1 MRSLFPRV
9 AFLTNAFG
17 GQCGVHTLFVLE
29 RQLGVWVHT
38 TTSSKQRAL
47 DALAEHVAGR
57 ACTQS
62 VLAAARAELRVSY
75 KDKSEVVAMRDRA
88 RSLVVLRDTVVRFN
102 SNYSAEILPREAA
115 VANAFVYSNET
126 VQASLGPFWVE
137 LQPELAD
144 ILDDLLGSDLDVFL
158 HWLCSILAGEK
169 LEIIIVIFSIAR
181 STGKSLLLAFLHF
194 VFGDRMAGAVSANGQ
209 LFLKGLAMGA
219 TAERQFNAN
228 IAQSLVYCL
237 DDARPGSINFDA
249 LKPMQSPTGGCVAPQ
264 GTGKSLKCRMC
275 PGFAAT
281 TNNAPESLFTEPW
294 TVLDNVITI
303 GFGAS
308 EERQERR
315 LKACKWLEQHL
326 DPAAGV
332 ETHEALRRDFVVML
346 LQFVN
351 KAQDPATKAAIA
363 QRMHHLKLRQYLGG
377 QAAERNAAT
386 AAAVATST
394 VDDAT
399 RVKEW
404 LEEGCRITHIRPEDR
419 RRVQPEQL
427 LCRTQGQAVVCRLCA
442 GGHLVLHC
450 LCEALREPAGARE
463 IGLRRGS
470 CEHLVVGALHEALLQ
485 VDCEAHGAAGERL
498 CRQHLQLAM
507 ELSGAVLDQQ
517 VQQIQPRHVV
527 LRR

>member
-1 MRSLFPRV
+1 
-9 AFLTNAFG
+9 
-17 GQCGVHTLFVLE
+17 
-29 RQLGVWVHT
+29 
-38 TTSSKQRAL
+38 
-47 DALAEHVAGR
+47 
-57 ACTQS
+57 
-62 VLAAARAELRVSY
+62 
-75 KDKSEVVAMRDRA
+75 
-88 RSLVVLRDTVVRFN
+88 
-102 SNYSAEILPREAA
+102 
-115 VANAFVYSNET
+115 
-126 VQASLGPFWVE
+126 
-137 LQPELAD
+137 
-144 ILDDLLGSDLDVFL
+144 
-158 HWLCSILAGEK
+158 
-169 LEIIIVIFSIAR
+169 
-181 STGKSLLLAFLHF
+181 
-194 VFGDRMAGAVSANGQ
+194 MAGAVSANGQ

-219 TAERQFNAN
+219 TAERQFHAN

-315 LKACKWLEQHL
+315 LKACKWLERHL

-332 ETHEALRRDFVVML
+332 ETHEALRRDFVIML

-363 QRMHHLKLRQYLGG
+363 QRMHHLKLRQYLGR

-419 RRVQPEQL
+419 MGVPYLRRSDVARAALGKISESK
-427 LCRTQGQAVVCRLCA
+427 AVAAVINDYVMKEFKMKPIMWNGVKAFR
-442 GGHLVLHC
+442 
-450 LCEALREPAGARE
+450 
-463 IGLRRGS
+463 GLR
-470 CEHLVVGALHEALLQ
+470 
-485 VDCEAHGAAGERL
+485 
-498 CRQHLQLAM
+498 
-507 ELSGAVLDQQ
+507 LSIPIA
-517 VQQIQPRHVV
+517 PH
-527 LRR
+527 